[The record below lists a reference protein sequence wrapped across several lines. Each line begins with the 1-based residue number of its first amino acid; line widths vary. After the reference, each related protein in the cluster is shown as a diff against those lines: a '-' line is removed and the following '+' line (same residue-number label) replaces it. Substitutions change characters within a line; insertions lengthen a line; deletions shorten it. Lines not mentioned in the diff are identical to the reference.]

1 MELLRPLVIFESA
14 TDAALKSRVGAMSGF
29 DNELII
35 ERMKCVCTGHIHS
48 NAFVVVDGKTLMIN
62 GLITSLQSGRVFGP
76 ACLFTAS
83 TPFIGCKCR

>member
-1 MELLRPLVIFESA
+1 
-14 TDAALKSRVGAMSGF
+14 MSGF

-62 GLITSLQSGRVFGP
+62 GLITKLLRLQSGRVFGP
-76 ACLFTAS
+76 ACLFTTS
-83 TPFIGCKCR
+83 TLATVYWL